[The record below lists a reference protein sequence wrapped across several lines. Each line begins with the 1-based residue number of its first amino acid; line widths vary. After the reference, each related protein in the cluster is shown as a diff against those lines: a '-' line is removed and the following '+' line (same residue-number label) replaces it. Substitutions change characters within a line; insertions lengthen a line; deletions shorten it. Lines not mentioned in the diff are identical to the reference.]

1 MDWAIMRHLS
11 LCGVVML
18 ALSLNFAGG
27 QGRGGR
33 GQPAAVRP
41 APRFPDGQINLG
53 QVPGEPAGLWE
64 AGPTN
69 IPLARPDT
77 ATDFGLFAA
86 DAREPADPFMAAKPK
101 LSQIP
106 FQPWARAL

>member
-1 MDWAIMRHLS
+1 MRHRHRSTFIAATVLAIS
-11 LCGVVML
+11 LHIAPVASGQGR
-18 ALSLNFAGG
+18 GG
-27 QGRGGR
+27 QGRGGQGR
-33 GQPAAVRP
+33 GAPAARP

-53 QVPGEPAGLWE
+53 QVPGEAPGLWE

-86 DAREPADPFMAAKPK
+86 DAREPSDPFLAA
-101 LSQIP
+101 
-106 FQPWARAL
+106 